1 MKLYETREEAA
12 QGCRVSAKT
21 AERYAK
27 AAERFAK
34 EGRKTSA
41 WNMADTAK
49 TAADCAMQA
58 HEVLWNLTGGRL
70 TDEEFE
76 AFEQAEIAQTNAR
89 KAAGTAAN
97 C

>member
-1 MKLYETREEAA
+1 MKLYETRTEAM
-12 QGCRVSAKT
+12 QGCRFNAKT
-21 AERYAK
+21 AERYMK

-49 TAADCAMQA
+49 MAADCAMQA
-58 HEVLWNLTGGRL
+58 HEALWDLTDGKL
-70 TDEEFE
+70 SDEEFE

-89 KAAGTAAN
+89 KAVKAAAN

>member
-1 MKLYETREEAA
+1 MRLYETREEAA
-12 QGCRVSAKT
+12 QGCRASAKT
-21 AERYAK
+21 AEHYMK
-27 AAERFAK
+27 AAERFAR

-49 TAADCAMQA
+49 MAADCAMQA
-58 HEVLWNLTGGRL
+58 HEALWDLTNGKL

-89 KAAGTAAN
+89 KAARAAAN